1 MIADERNSNT
11 NFLKHQQ
18 QVDQRKK
25 NDELDAWRSLPP
37 GYISPEQ
44 QVEMQWAVRQE
55 FQQKKRQNE
64 AVMREDYSLYQQKK
78 NQEQQDRA
86 AQISQEQQELN
97 NIQKELAY
105 EKSRQLS
112 EKYERGVEAKS
123 TINDLE
129 WRK

>member
-1 MIADERNSNT
+1 
-11 NFLKHQQ
+11 
-18 QVDQRKK
+18 
-25 NDELDAWRSLPP
+25 
-37 GYISPEQ
+37 
-44 QVEMQWAVRQE
+44 
-55 FQQKKRQNE
+55 
-64 AVMREDYSLYQQKK
+64 MREDYSLYQQKK

-129 WRK
+129 